1 MRHATKIAATNA
13 VRSAYGAD
21 CAVTVVGVN
30 REVRL
35 VPHPLFV
42 ALMLFTPVAPTAP
55 PGPRAIGLPADT
67 AAYRI
72 DVGHS
77 DITFRI
83 RHMVSRVTGT
93 FNEWAGTITTDSA
106 GWDRAAVDVTIQA
119 ASVDTRHERRD
130 NDLRSANFFD
140 ATRHPTITFR
150 SRAVEARGRQLT
162 ITGDLAIRGVTRV
175 VVLEGEYLGSTGG
188 GPRERLGF
196 SATAMIN
203 RVDFGVAWNRA
214 LEGGGMLLGDDVEIT
229 INIEAVRM

>member
-1 MRHATKIAATNA
+1 MLGI
-13 VRSAYGAD
+13 
-21 CAVTVVGVN
+21 N
-30 REVRL
+30 RKVRL
-35 VPHPLFV
+35 VPHPLFA
-42 ALMLFTPVAPTAP
+42 ALLLLTPAASTAP
-55 PGPRAIGLPADT
+55 SDARAIHAPADT
-67 AAYRI
+67 ATYRI

-106 GWDRAAVDVTIQA
+106 GWDRAAVEVTVQA
-119 ASVDTRHERRD
+119 ASIDTRHDRRD

-140 ATRHPTITFR
+140 VARHPTITFR
-150 SRAVEARGRQLT
+150 SRTVEARGRQLT
-162 ITGDLAIRGVTRV
+162 ITGDLTIRGVTRA

-188 GPRERLGF
+188 ARERLGF
-196 SATAMIN
+196 SATATIN

-214 LEGGGMLLGDDVEIT
+214 LEGGGMLLGDDVEIA